1 MTKRA
6 LFILQDY
13 VSDGGPVAVQF
24 RNRGYEIQQC
34 VVVDKENYKTPN
46 VTVNWPNFLEFDAIV
61 ALGAPWGAFEDER
74 IGNWLLPEMHKL
86 QEAHNAGIPILGI
99 CFGGQL
105 MARALGGT
113 VARGPYPELGWHEI
127 ESDDESFIPTGPWF
141 QYHWDRF
148 TLPPGAK

>member
-1 MTKRA
+1 MIKRA

-141 QYHWDRF
+141 HVEF
-148 TLPPGAK
+148 FL